1 MTAEGVVG
9 TDAVADPVLTPA
21 TDGLGSL
28 SSDEFTQIILAE
40 LANQDP
46 LEPNDTT
53 ALLEQISMIR
63 SIESDTELNDTLAG
77 LIDRSDFTGAAAL
90 IGSQVTTSANATT
103 PREVISVTQDDD
115 GVSVTLDDGSFVPL
129 SDVASVF
136 GTDSGS
142 RQGVGS

>member
-1 MTAEGVVG
+1 MTTAGTVG
-9 TDAVADPVLTPA
+9 ADPAAPPVLTQA

-28 SSDEFTQIILAE
+28 SSDEFTEIILAE

-63 SIESDTELNDTLAG
+63 SIESDTELNDTLSG

-90 IGSQVTTSANATT
+90 IGQQVTTTEGAT
-103 PREVISVTQDDD
+103 PREVVSVTQNDD
-115 GVSVTLDDGSFVPL
+115 GVGVSLDDGSFVPL
-129 SDVASVF
+129 GSILSVF
-136 GTDSGS
+136 GAASNASTGNDS
-142 RQGVGS
+142 

>member
-1 MTAEGVVG
+1 MTTAGVVSA
-9 TDAVADPVLTPA
+9 DSAADPVLTQA

-28 SSDEFTQIILAE
+28 NSDEFTQIILAE

-63 SIESDTELNDTLAG
+63 SIESDTELNDTLSG

-90 IGSQVTTSANATT
+90 IGQDVTTTNAAT
-103 PREVISVTQDDD
+103 PREVVSVTQNED
-115 GVSVTLDDGSFVPL
+115 GVGVTLDDGSFVPL
-129 SDVASVF
+129 SDVVSVF
-136 GTDSGS
+136 GAGSNQSTGSGS
-142 RQGVGS
+142 